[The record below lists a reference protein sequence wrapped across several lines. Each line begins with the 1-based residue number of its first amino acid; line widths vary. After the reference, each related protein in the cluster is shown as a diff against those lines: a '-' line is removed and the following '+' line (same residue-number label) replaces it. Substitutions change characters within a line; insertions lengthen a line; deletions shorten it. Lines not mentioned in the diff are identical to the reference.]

1 MEETLN
7 KHNHIRNN
15 FGLYGGLSLIF
26 GIIATLLFY
35 KAGIGLNSFIFTIT
49 MVIILII
56 VLKKLKISI
65 SKGSLFCFLG
75 AILLGL
81 SNVLTSSGNLQFLN
95 SVGILLLLEVALIR
109 LFYAEKIISFTE
121 YLYSILKL
129 PFKALSSIGMLFVD
143 GDRYVKDKNLIKNEK
158 VRNIFLGCLI
168 AIPLMVVTIALLSSA
183 DIVFGKITWSIFE
196 WVFYRDFYI
205 IILLI
210 FFGTLLCYSLLCGAS
225 KENTNTNL
233 NKPKANS
240 TIGITLSALLLIVY
254 ILFCAIQ
261 VIYLFTGGLFTLPHE
276 FTYAEYARRGFF
288 ELLAVTCFNIILI
301 LICVNVF
308 EENKWLN
315 AILTAITASTYIM
328 IASAT
333 YRMLLY
339 IGAYHLTF
347 LRLFVLLFLLID
359 ALLLTGIIIS
369 IYRKNF
375 PLFGYSVIVIS
386 LCYMIF
392 SFSKPDYHIAK
403 YFVSHVEEIN
413 SDNIMFLTTELSY
426 DAASVVIPL
435 LEKQCH
441 DNIQSCI
448 DAESYIDRYYSKIS
462 DFSNSRS
469 IRDYNYSFERA
480 YKLMK

>member
-49 MVIILII
+49 MVIILVI
-56 VLKKLKISI
+56 VSKKLKIGV
-65 SKGSLFCFLG
+65 SKGSSLCFLG
-75 AILLGL
+75 AILLGI
-81 SNVLTSSGNLQFLN
+81 SNVLTSSGSLQFLN
-95 SVGILLLLEVALIR
+95 SIGILLLLEVSLIR
-109 LFYAEKIISFTE
+109 LFYAEKAISLIE
-121 YLYSILKL
+121 YLFIILIL
-129 PFKALSSIGMLFVD
+129 PIKALSSIGMLFVD
-143 GDRYVKDKNLIKNEK
+143 SNRYVKDKNLIKNEK
-158 VRNIFLGCLI
+158 IRNIFIGCLI
-168 AIPLMVVTIALLSSA
+168 AIPLMVVSIALLSSA
-183 DIVFGKITWSIFE
+183 DIIFGKITWSIFE
-196 WVFYRDFYI
+196 WIFYRDFYI
-205 IILLI
+205 IVLMI
-210 FFGTLLCYSLLCGAS
+210 FIGTLLCYSLLCGAT
-225 KENTNTNL
+225 KESSVKVQ
-233 NKPKANS
+233 NKSKANS
-240 TIGITLSALLLIVY
+240 TIGITVSTLLLSVY
-254 ILFCAIQ
+254 ILFCGIQ
-261 VIYLFTGGLFTLPHE
+261 VLYLFSGGLFQLPAE

-359 ALLLTGIIIS
+359 ALLLAGVIIS
-369 IYRKNF
+369 MYHKKF
-375 PLFGYSVIVIS
+375 PLFEYSVIVIS
-386 LCYMIF
+386 VCYLLF

-403 YFVSHVEEIN
+403 YFVAHNE
-413 SDNIMFLTTELSY
+413 NITNEDIPFLTIELSY
-426 DAASVVIPL
+426 DAASVVVPFLNEQYEYDIYT
-435 LEKQCH
+435 
-441 DNIQSCI
+441 
-448 DAESYIDRYYSKIS
+448 YIDKYY
-462 DFSNSRS
+462 DRVEARANTRD
-469 IRDYNYSFERA
+469 IRDYNFSYQKAFN
-480 YKLMK
+480 LMK